1 MSLQKT
7 QKGDR
12 IHIGIFG
19 KRNAGK
25 SSVIN
30 GLTGQN
36 IAIVSDVKGTTT
48 DPVFKAMEIL
58 PLGPCMIVDT
68 PGLDDEGDLGAMRV
82 NKAKGVLTK
91 TDLAL
96 LVVDVSGLVQEDLQ
110 RQRGV
115 SQPDEELLLDFEQ
128 RSIPVIILLNKKD
141 LVDENS
147 RKFIFET
154 ISSKNPNQQVI
165 LVSTA
170 NSAGLEQVKDAMI
183 ASLPKEDPELHIV
196 SDLMD
201 AGDYIVLVVPVD
213 SAAPKGRLIMPQ
225 QQTIRD
231 ILDHQGIA
239 IVTQVPTLANALESL
254 LGKVKMV
261 ITDSQAFSEVSA
273 IVPDNIPLTSF
284 SILFARHKGNLET
297 LSSKVKA
304 IDDLKD
310 GHKVLIA
317 EGCTHR
323 RQCDDIGTVKIPKWL
338 KEYTGKELQ
347 IETCSGTEFPED
359 LTGYQLIIHCGGCTL
374 TEKEMKHRMQQA
386 ASQQVPM
393 VNYGIFIAYVKGIW
407 KRSLE
412 IFPELQ

>member
-1 MSLQKT
+1 MSLNST

-68 PGLDDEGDLGAMRV
+68 PGLDDEGELGQMRV

-96 LVVDVSGLVQEDLQ
+96 LVVDASGITEKELQSERGLCKEDGALLV
-110 RQRGV
+110 
-115 SQPDEELLLDFEQ
+115 DFEQ
-128 RSIPVIILLNKKD
+128 RKIPGIILLNKQD
-141 LVDENS
+141 LLGTEKAQEICKS
-147 RKFIFET
+147 
-154 ISSKNPNQQVI
+154 ISQKNPKQQVV
-165 LVSTA
+165 LVST
-170 NSAGLEQVKDAMI
+170 STSQGLEQVKDAMI
-183 ASLPKEDPELHIV
+183 AALPKEDKELHIV
-196 SDLMD
+196 SDLMEQ
-201 AGDYIVLVVPVD
+201 GDYIILVVPVD

-239 IVTQVPTLANALESL
+239 IVTQVPTLAATLETL
-254 LGKVKMV
+254 AGKVKMV

-273 IVPDNIPLTSF
+273 IVPDDIYLTSF
-284 SILFARHKGNLET
+284 SILFARHKGNLAA

-347 IETCSGTEFPED
+347 IETCSGTEFPENLED
-359 LTGYQLIIHCGGCTL
+359 YQLIIHCGGCTL
-374 TEKEMKHRMQQA
+374 TEKEMKYRMQQA
-386 ASQQVPM
+386 ANVQVPM
-393 VNYGIFIAYVKGIW
+393 LNYGIFIAYVKGIW